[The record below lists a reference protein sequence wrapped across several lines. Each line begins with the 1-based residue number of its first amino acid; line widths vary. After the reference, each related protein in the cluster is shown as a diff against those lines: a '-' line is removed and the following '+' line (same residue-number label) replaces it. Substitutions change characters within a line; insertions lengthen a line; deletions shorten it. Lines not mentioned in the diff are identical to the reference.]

1 MFDIT
6 RGWLDRIKQNLI
18 PRKDLVH
25 VYELDVNDLVYINL
39 PLTGIYEYVCSLPIH
54 LHQVSLYYNIKAYH
68 EPVFSLNYIKLYP
81 C

>member
-6 RGWLDRIKQNLI
+6 RGWLDRIKQKLI

-39 PLTGIYEYVCSLPIH
+39 PLTVDR
-54 LHQVSLYYNIKAYH
+54 
-68 EPVFSLNYIKLYP
+68 YI
-81 C
+81 